1 MHTTSGRWG
10 YGLFLALLTALLW
23 GILPIKLKQVL
34 QVVDPITVTWYRLL
48 VSGGLLFAWL
58 AAQRRLPSI
67 RKLAPRGKGLV
78 LVAVLGLMGN
88 YVLYLIGL
96 KLLSP
101 GTAQLVVQI
110 GPVLLLVASVFVF
123 RERFSVGQGMGLLV
137 LLAGFGLFF
146 NQRLE
151 ELLTSLGTYTTGVLT
166 ILLATS
172 IWVFYALSQKQLL
185 TVWHS
190 QQVMMVIYL
199 SCAALLTPWVHPLE
213 ALQLTPVQ
221 GWLLL
226 ACCLNT
232 LVAYGAFAEALA
244 HWEAS
249 RVSATLALT
258 PLVTFVAVALAAL
271 VWPEYVH
278 AEDIN
283 ALGYVGA
290 VTVVFGSAL
299 VALGPSLMAGWRARR
314 ARLAGTGYRAVN
326 PCRPA
331 PACSLAAP
339 TGRTAHWSGT
349 STPRPPRARSCPRC
363 KPSWQFLPPCHSRY
377 AGSAPSPAS
386 TRAPGARPSAPH
398 PARYPPRN
406 AAGSCGNHRPAIR
419 WIAAGYG

>member
-1 MHTTSGRWG
+1 MHISSGRWG
-10 YGLFLALLTALLW
+10 YGLFLALLTAFLW

-34 QVVDPITVTWYRLL
+34 QVMDPITVTWYRLT
-48 VSGGLLFAWL
+48 VSGCLLFAWL
-58 AAQRRLPSI
+58 AVNRRLPVVGKLG
-67 RKLAPRGKGLV
+67 RKGAGLIA
-78 LVAVLGLMGN
+78 VAVFGLMGN

-96 KLLSP
+96 NLLSP

-123 RERFSVGQGMGLLV
+123 KERFSLGQGLGLLV

-151 ELLTSLGTYTTGVLT
+151 ELLTSLGVYTTGVLT

-190 QQVMMVIYL
+190 QQVMMVMYL
-199 SCAALLTPWVHPLE
+199 SCALLLMPWAHPLE
-213 ALQLTPVQ
+213 ALQLSPLQ

-258 PLVTFVAVALAAL
+258 PLVTFLAVAAAAVL
-271 VWPEYVH
+271 WPDYVQ

-290 VTVVFGSAL
+290 VTVVVGSAL

-314 ARLAGTGYRAVN
+314 ARLAQV
-326 PCRPA
+326 
-331 PACSLAAP
+331 
-339 TGRTAHWSGT
+339 
-349 STPRPPRARSCPRC
+349 
-363 KPSWQFLPPCHSRY
+363 Q
-377 AGSAPSPAS
+377 
-386 TRAPGARPSAPH
+386 
-398 PARYPPRN
+398 
-406 AAGSCGNHRPAIR
+406 
-419 WIAAGYG
+419 

>member
-1 MHTTSGRWG
+1 MHTTSGRWVH
-10 YGLFLALLTALLW
+10 GLLLALLTALLW

-34 QVVDPITVTWYRLL
+34 QVMDPMTVTWYRLL
-48 VSGGLLFAWL
+48 VSGGLLCAWL
-58 AAQRRLPSI
+58 TANRRLPSFG
-67 RKLAPRGKGLV
+67 KLTGKGRGLV
-78 LVAVLGLMGN
+78 GVAVLGLMGN

-101 GTAQLVVQI
+101 GTAQLVVQL

-123 RERFSVGQGMGLLV
+123 RERFSVGQGIGLLI

-146 NQRLE
+146 NQRLQ
-151 ELLTSLGTYTTGVLT
+151 ELLTSLGAYTTGVLT
-166 ILLATS
+166 IVLATS

-185 TVWHS
+185 TVWTS

-199 SCAALLTPWVHPLE
+199 CCAALLTPWVHPLE
-213 ALQLTPVQ
+213 VLQLSPVQ

-271 VWPEYVH
+271 AWPEYVH

-283 ALGYVGA
+283 LLGYVGA
-290 VTVVFGSAL
+290 VVVVAGSAL

-314 ARLAGTGYRAVN
+314 ARLAQV
-326 PCRPA
+326 P
-331 PACSLAAP
+331 
-339 TGRTAHWSGT
+339 
-349 STPRPPRARSCPRC
+349 
-363 KPSWQFLPPCHSRY
+363 
-377 AGSAPSPAS
+377 
-386 TRAPGARPSAPH
+386 
-398 PARYPPRN
+398 
-406 AAGSCGNHRPAIR
+406 
-419 WIAAGYG
+419 